1 MEYTQAAT
9 QKSVKRR
16 LMKLLIL
23 MSFHSLK
30 KKIKLS
36 DPKVQSKVSNV

>member
-9 QKSVKRR
+9 QKSVKRG

-23 MSFHSLK
+23 MSFSFNQEK
-30 KKIKLS
+30 
-36 DPKVQSKVSNV
+36 N